1 MLQYLEFT
9 DGLAE
14 LLPDFRVFNCRVE
27 QVLHDAQRFGT
38 DRDDEEWSALLATE
52 HQDWPG
58 KGWTL
63 TPRVRYV
70 EHSSNISLYEYDRW
84 EASLYARRS
93 FR

>member
-1 MLQYLEFT
+1 MLLSPQSSVYLEAGYLETQYDDEIGF
-9 DGLAE
+9 
-14 LLPDFRVFNCRVE
+14 
-27 QVLHDAQRFGT
+27 FGT

-52 HQDWPG
+52 HQNWPG

-63 TPRVRYV
+63 TPRVRYL